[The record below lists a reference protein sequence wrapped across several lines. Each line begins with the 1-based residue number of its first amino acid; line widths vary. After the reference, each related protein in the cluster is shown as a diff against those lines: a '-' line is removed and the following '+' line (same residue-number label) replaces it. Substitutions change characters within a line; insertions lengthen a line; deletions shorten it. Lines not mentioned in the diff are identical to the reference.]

1 MAPGD
6 PPARSRQAP
15 DPFARVLA
23 RVDQTDARVGDLVR
37 TVTGLADDVAGVA
50 RSVAKVTGGAGGADD
65 GEVLPAWLL
74 VEDPTEAT
82 GRIGDLIGWLDAVYL
97 RYERTELPSCWL
109 WHPGAVEELL
119 VLREVW
125 REAYEGP
132 RRSWKAVSEWH
143 DRALPGV
150 LARLAPLQSCALSL
164 HAKDGSKDHA
174 APTAPLRSAVALLPA
189 MWAVS
194 RDLPLPTPEEL
205 AQARQHANLPTQTT
219 PTF

>member
-6 PPARSRQAP
+6 PPARPRQAP

-23 RVDQTDARVGDLVR
+23 RVDQTDARVADLLR
-37 TVTGLADDVAGVA
+37 KVTSLADSVTKLAPATAGDDDVEAL
-50 RSVAKVTGGAGGADD
+50 S
-65 GEVLPAWLL
+65 AWLL

-97 RYERTELPSCWL
+97 RYERVELPSCWL

-125 REAYEGP
+125 REAYQG
-132 RRSWKAVSEWH
+132 RKASWRAVSEWH

-150 LARLAPLQSCALSL
+150 VGRLAPLQSCALSL
-164 HAKDGSKDHA
+164 HAKDGSKDQA

-194 RDLPLPTPEEL
+194 RELPIPTPEEL
-205 AQARQHANLPTQTT
+205 AQARQHANLPTQTN
-219 PTF
+219 PTY